1 MSTFHNPVLLK
12 ELRSRM
18 RGARAFVVLTAF
30 LLVLAVFTLLLYAVA
45 RQRVGSDPLNAGR
58 SIGKALFLGVAAVA
72 LVQVMIIVPAQAAG
86 AIAGE
91 KEHETYDLLLATV
104 LPAWEI
110 VLGKLLAA
118 LAYAVLLI
126 VAVVPFMAL
135 AFLFGG
141 VTATEVL
148 IALLGLLATALL
160 YGSVGIVW
168 SVVSRRTIT
177 ATVLTQATNVLM
189 LLGIPFLIFPFGSL
203 FLFGTPQLPTWFGF
217 ASYPFIYGT
226 GWLLALHPF
235 IALGGAEYVL
245 SSGDTRW
252 FVPMPGTLQ
261 AGHQI
266 WIPTP
271 WLAFVLMAVLAS
283 ALLLTVATHL
293 VRPVPRNRKLPS
305 IK

>member
-30 LLVLAVFTLLLYAVA
+30 LLVLAVFTLLLYAVV
-45 RQRVGSDPLNAGR
+45 RQGVGSDPLNAGR
-58 SIGKALFLGVAAVA
+58 TIGKALFLGVATVA
-72 LVQVMIIVPAQAAG
+72 LVQVMIIVPAQSAG

-91 KEHETYDLLLATV
+91 KERETYDLLLATV
-104 LPAWEI
+104 LPAWKI

-141 VTATEVL
+141 VTGTELL

-160 YGSVGIVW
+160 YGSAGILW

-189 LLGIPFLIFPFGSL
+189 LLGLPFLIFVFGSL
-203 FLFGTPQLPTWFGF
+203 FLFRTPQAPSWF
-217 ASYPFIYGT
+217 ATYPFIYGT

-235 IALGGAEYVL
+235 IALGSAEYVL
-245 SSGDTRW
+245 SNGDTRW
-252 FVPMPGTLQ
+252 FIPMPGTLQ

-271 WLAFVLMAVLAS
+271 WLAFVLMALLAS
-283 ALLLTVATHL
+283 AVLLAVATRL
-293 VRPVPRNRKLPS
+293 VRPPTGKSKPPPIS
-305 IK
+305 